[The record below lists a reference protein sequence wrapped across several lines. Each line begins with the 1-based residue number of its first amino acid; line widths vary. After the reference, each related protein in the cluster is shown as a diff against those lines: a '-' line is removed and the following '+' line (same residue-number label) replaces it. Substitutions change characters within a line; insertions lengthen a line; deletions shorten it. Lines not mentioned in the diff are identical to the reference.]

1 MSFFFVISFLLMWQ
15 PVAGRSKQR
24 ACALAVHP
32 FPLAAAEIRRA
43 LFAER
48 NRTFFAIVRKGGIGC
63 PAAIVADDYLCGMAE
78 GTTHESDFSSS
89 HVFIYPENMQDNV

>member
-1 MSFFFVISFLLMWQ
+1 MRAGGS
-15 PVAGRSKQR
+15 PVY
-24 ACALAVHP
+24 
-32 FPLAAAEIRRA
+32 PLAAAEIRRA

-48 NRTFFAIVRKGGIGC
+48 NRTFFAVVRKGGIGC